1 MRERSEL
8 ACEFK
13 SMKRW
18 ISRILAVLTSVA
30 ACAQTSSLPEERLDP
45 WTVGTLEIHQIS
57 TGRGN
62 SAFFIFPDGTTL
74 LVDAGAAGDGL
85 PETDPHPNK
94 SRSPGAWIARYISRH
109 IPAGSSGLD
118 YALITHF
125 HADHMGQINPS
136 SPLSENG
143 AYRLSGITEVDAAW
157 PIRCLI
163 DRGWPDYTY
172 PAPFKDQTM
181 ANYRKF
187 LQTRTRTGMR
197 VERFKSGA
205 VNQIRLLKDPSRY
218 PTFEIRNIIGNGE
231 IWTGEAEFSRQIFP
245 PLEALATEDYPNE
258 NMCSLGFRL
267 QYGRFR
273 YFTGGDLPGTPDP
286 GFPAWHAPELALAG
300 VLGPINVHVAN
311 MHGSMGEE
319 SEGFL
324 RTLRSTVLIVPSWA
338 PSHPAPDVLKRV
350 MNSRL
355 PPSPR
360 YVFLTDLRDAA
371 RIVIGQRANQ
381 LAGPPGHVVVR
392 VDPEGQTYRVF
403 VLDNRDERDRVL
415 TVKGPFL
422 VN

>member
-1 MRERSEL
+1 
-8 ACEFK
+8 
-13 SMKRW
+13 MK
-18 ISRILAVLTSVA
+18 IATLILSCSLGVA
-30 ACAQTSSLPEERLDP
+30 AYAQQAPSAEEKLGG
-45 WTVGTLEIHQIS
+45 WTPGYLEIHQIS

-85 PETDPHPNK
+85 PQTDPHPDA
-94 SRSPGAWIARYISRH
+94 SRSPGAWIARYIKRH
-109 IPAGSSGLD
+109 LPAGSTGLD

-125 HADHMGQINPS
+125 HADHMGQITPS
-136 SPLSENG
+136 SPLSSDG
-143 AYRLSGITEVDAAW
+143 TYRLSGITEVEAAL
-157 PIRCLI
+157 PIGCLI
-163 DRGWPDYTY
+163 DRGWPDYSY
-172 PAPFKDQTM
+172 PAPFSDQNM

-187 LQTRTRTGMR
+187 LEARTRAGMR
-197 VERFKSGA
+197 VERFQPGA
-205 VNQIRLLKDPSRY
+205 AKQIRLLKDVSRY
-218 PTFEIRNIIGNGE
+218 PNFQVRNIIGNGQV
-231 IWTGEAEFSRQIFP
+231 WTGAGELSRATFP
-245 PLEALATEDYPNE
+245 PLESLAAEDRPNE
-258 NMCSLGFRL
+258 NMCSLGIRL

-286 GFPAWHAPELALAG
+286 GFPAWHAPESAVAA
-300 VLGPINVHVAN
+300 VVGPVDVHVVN

-324 RTLRSTVLIVPSWA
+324 RSLRSTVLVVPSWA

-360 YVFLTDLRDAA
+360 YVFATDLRDAA

-392 VDPEGQTYRVF
+392 VDPDGSHYRVF
-403 VLDNRDERDRVL
+403 VLDNSDERDRVL
-415 TVKGPFL
+415 ATKGPFQA
-422 VN
+422 N